1 MSSRKSFPSRISFR
15 LVSGRSKFCWLWS
28 KVLGRKETWNFKK
41 IISTYHHNQFSHF
54 RTNCFRLLLLLVL
67 IERKSAFV
75 LMCCVLNRIIC
86 LGRITLL
93 KIILSSVHVINGW
106 TCDLIDTNILRFK
119 CTTYAY
125 SYLSCF
131 EA

>member
-1 MSSRKSFPSRISFR
+1 MSSRKSLPSRISFG
-15 LVSGRSKFCWLWS
+15 LVSGRSKFSWLWS
-28 KVLGRKETWNFKK
+28 KVLGRKETWNKK
-41 IISTYHHNQFSHF
+41 NISTYQHNHFHF

-67 IERKSAFV
+67 IDRKSAFV